1 MSTGSNF
8 IHLSR
13 SIPLQAGIA
22 GALANISLGSGKTPE
37 QEAYEHQMRRQ
48 FWEAGNI
55 DYMGKDS
62 FDNIWARISKTI
74 DDTPASAA
82 AAPAAAAPA
91 PAAAAAAA
99 APSAKTPAKTT
110 TAAAPAKKSPTGK

>member
-1 MSTGSNF
+1 MA
-8 IHLSR
+8 H
-13 SIPLQAGIA
+13 
-22 GALANISLGSGKTPE
+22 ISLGSGKTPE

-74 DDTPASAA
+74 D
-82 AAPAAAAPA
+82 APTTTE
-91 PAAAAAAA
+91 A
-99 APSAKTPAKTT
+99 APST
-110 TAAAPAKKSPTGK
+110 TAESTSSADVTTAAPAKKSSTGN

>member
-1 MSTGSNF
+1 MS
-8 IHLSR
+8 H
-13 SIPLQAGIA
+13 
-22 GALANISLGSGKTPE
+22 ISLGGGKTPE

-74 DDTPASAA
+74 DTPAASTT
-82 AAPAAAAPA
+82 
-91 PAAAAAAA
+91 AAA
-99 APSAKTPAKTT
+99 APSAVKEAPAKTPAKTT
-110 TAAAPAKKSPTGK
+110 TKAAAPAPTAAAVKKSSTGK

>member
-1 MSTGSNF
+1 MA
-8 IHLSR
+8 
-13 SIPLQAGIA
+13 Q
-22 GALANISLGSGKTPE
+22 ISLGSGKTPE

-74 DDTPASAA
+74 DNSP
-82 AAPAAAAPA
+82 APAAAPV
-91 PAAAAAAA
+91 AAAAAAA
-99 APSAKTPAKTT
+99 APAPEAAAA
-110 TAAAPAKKSPTGK
+110 AAAPSSTVAEEPKKSATGK

>member
-1 MSTGSNF
+1 MA
-8 IHLSR
+8 
-13 SIPLQAGIA
+13 Q
-22 GALANISLGSGKTPE
+22 ISLGSGKTPE

-74 DDTPASAA
+74 DNSPAPA
-82 AAPAAAAPA
+82 AAPVAAAPA
-91 PAAAAAAA
+91 PEAAAAAA
-99 APSAKTPAKTT
+99 APSSTVAEEP
-110 TAAAPAKKSPTGK
+110 KKSATGK

>member
-1 MSTGSNF
+1 MA
-8 IHLSR
+8 H
-13 SIPLQAGIA
+13 
-22 GALANISLGSGKTPE
+22 ISLGSGKTPE

-74 DDTPASAA
+74 DNAPVAAATSAVAPAETVAAPVAAA
-82 AAPAAAAPA
+82 AAPASSPKPATTPVKKTTAAPA
-91 PAAAAAAA
+91 V
-99 APSAKTPAKTT
+99 
-110 TAAAPAKKSPTGK
+110 KKSPTGK

>member
-1 MSTGSNF
+1 MAHIT
-8 IHLSR
+8 
-13 SIPLQAGIA
+13 
-22 GALANISLGSGKTPE
+22 LGSGKSAE

-74 DDTPASAA
+74 DPAQAQPAESTSTPAEA
-82 AAPAAAAPA
+82 AAPT
-91 PAAAAAAA
+91 
-99 APSAKTPAKTT
+99 TPAKSTET
-110 TAAAPAKKSPTGK
+110 ETSPTGK